1 MSSRSSLRQRVAVAA
16 VRGVNWLSRVSGRGS
31 GTVSGGTVGSW
42 ICPDLLERLTRDRT
56 VILVSGTN
64 GKTTTTA
71 MTVLGWGGD
80 VTTNSTGANMPAGL
94 VAALVASP
102 HDRTVFEVDEAWLD
116 DVVAKTR
123 PRVVAL
129 LNLSRDQ
136 LDRSN
141 EVRQMAERWRNCFL
155 HAGAGVVVVAN
166 ANDPLVVYAAL
177 GAQQVRWC
185 DVPTRWLEDAKSC
198 PRCTGPLRFLV
209 DSWNCT
215 CGFAKPVVMTSEIED
230 ELRVGTAHATLQL
243 SVPGQFNQAN
253 ATLALTALMV
263 VGVDLGAAVTRVNTL
278 RDVAGRFSLRRWR
291 LHTIRLL
298 LAKNPAGFDAL
309 MTTVAPEPK
318 DLWIAIN
325 ARVADGRDP
334 SWLYDVAFEQLRGH
348 RVWCLGD
355 RRLDLA
361 TRLEYAGVDF
371 CVVDGDDDL
380 PVSDDPVSLIANYTA
395 FNEWLERSQPC

>member
-1 MSSRSSLRQRVAVAA
+1 M
-16 VRGVNWLSRVSGRGS
+16 RGVNWLSRVSGRGS
-31 GTVSGGTVGSW
+31 GTVSGGTVGTW
-42 ICPDLLERLTRDRT
+42 ICPDLLARLAQERT

-71 MTVLGWGGD
+71 MTVRGWGGD
-80 VTTNSTGANMPAGL
+80 VTTNATGANMPAGL
-94 VAALVASP
+94 VAALVAAP

-116 DVVAKTR
+116 EVVAATQ
-123 PRVVAL
+123 PRVVVL

-136 LDRSN
+136 LDRAS
-141 EVRQMAERWRNCFL
+141 EVRQMAERWQKCF
-155 HAGAGVVVVAN
+155 HRPGAEVVIVAN
-166 ANDPLVVYAAL
+166 ANDPLVVYAAI
-177 GAQQVRWC
+177 GAPRVRWC

-198 PRCTGPLRFLV
+198 PRCTGALHFLA
-209 DSWNCT
+209 DSWNCA
-215 CGFAKPVVMTSEIED
+215 CGFTKPTVMTSDIGGEV
-230 ELRVGTAHATLQL
+230 RVGTSHATLQL
-243 SVPGQFNQAN
+243 SMPGQFNRAN
-253 ATLALTALMV
+253 ATLALTALV
-263 VGVDLGAAVTRVNTL
+263 EVGVDLGAAVARVNTL

-291 LHTIRLL
+291 RHTVRLL

-325 ARVADGRDP
+325 ARIADGRDP

-371 CVVDGDDDL
+371 CVIDEVDDL
-380 PVSDDPVSLIANYTA
+380 PVSGEAVSLIANYTA
-395 FNEWLERSQPC
+395 FDEWLERSQPC